1 MIQDLVRRHP
11 RLAGI
16 VAPWPTA
23 KSAVSGASCPSPT
36 SPPTERDRIGMQEV
50 ATICGRKSK
59 GWAIKQVHLG
69 RLRAHRD
76 GTKWFARRADL
87 DAFLNSA
94 EEV

>member
-16 VAPWPTA
+16 VAAWPTA
-23 KSAVSGASCPSPT
+23 GSAVSGASCLPPT
-36 SPPTERDRIGMQEV
+36 SLPPERDRFGMQEV
-50 ATICGRKSK
+50 AKICDRKSK
-59 GWAIKQVHLG
+59 GWAIKQVRLG

-87 DAFLNSA
+87 EAFLNSA